1 LEIIAKVVPRIRG
14 WSGKSIFRLDNGQ
27 IYQQRMA
34 GNLRY
39 DGNDSTVIIS
49 TNMMGKY
56 KMKHQG
62 TGRTIGVK
70 RID

>member
-1 LEIIAKVVPRIRG
+1 MP
-14 WSGKSIFRLDNGQ
+14 
-27 IYQQRMA
+27 

-39 DGNDSTVIIS
+39 DGNDSTVII
-49 TNMMGKY
+49 TQNMMGKY